1 MGANDDIDDIRDPFK
16 QLLSAVFRSE
26 ENTYARV
33 EKYLNRGGDVN
44 NRLSSNNNTLLITAA
59 YIWNDDPQLIDL
71 LLNAG
76 ANPNAQN
83 MLGSTV
89 LFNLIHNKNPTN
101 NRLKRLLQEDNL
113 DLSLRVAHKTVLEKA
128 SEKGDKER
136 IALLEAYAASHP
148 SSLQETKEKGAGGA
162 PKILSEKEHLLQL
175 FKESMPSMVNL
186 GKTKAK
192 TALDKAK
199 DKLALEETLA
209 AKFAT
214 FFAQGH
220 TLSSDE
226 CFTTAVEAIKA
237 HSLPILKVLVEK
249 GNCDPMYTKKN
260 DLIIETAIVVGDAA
274 IFEYLLPKIDIAE
287 IEKQQR
293 NFLFRAVLFFA
304 DQDVRIYDRMH
315 IIETLLEKGLDQK
328 AIAQYI
334 NPESPS
340 YKATIETIYNEY
352 IRNATEWRKAGTKK

>member
-1 MGANDDIDDIRDPFK
+1 MGANASDPLK
-16 QLLSAVFRSE
+16 ELISTIVKSKKEDKDRVYDQ
-26 ENTYARV
+26 V

-44 NRLSSNNNTLLITAA
+44 KLGQNGNTLLTAA
-59 YIWNDDPQLIDL
+59 ASILTYDDPWLMDL
-71 LLNAG
+71 LLQHG
-76 ANPNAQN
+76 ANPNVQSKNGFSA
-83 MLGSTV
+83 LH
-89 LFNLIHNKNPTN
+89 FLINNKIKTN
-101 NRLKRLLQEDNL
+101 NRLERLLQVDTI
-113 DLSLRVAHKTVLEKA
+113 DLSLRLQEKTPLEVA

-148 SSLQETKEKGAGGA
+148 SSLQETKKKDAGGA
-162 PKILSEKEHLLQL
+162 PKILSKKEHLLKL

-186 GKTKAK
+186 GKTKDK

-199 DKLALEETLA
+199 DKLALEKTLA
-209 AKFAT
+209 TKFEI
-214 FFAQGH
+214 FFEQGH

-249 GNCDPMYTKKN
+249 GNCDPMYTKNN

-287 IEKQQR
+287 IEEH
-293 NFLFRAVLFFA
+293 NVSLLFTALMFFT
-304 DQDVRIYDRMH
+304 DEGVRIYDRMH
-315 IIETLLEKGLDQK
+315 IIEKLLENGSDQKGLP
-328 AIAQYI
+328 AFITP
-334 NPESPS
+334 NSPL
-340 YKATIETIYNEY
+340 YNATIETIYNEY